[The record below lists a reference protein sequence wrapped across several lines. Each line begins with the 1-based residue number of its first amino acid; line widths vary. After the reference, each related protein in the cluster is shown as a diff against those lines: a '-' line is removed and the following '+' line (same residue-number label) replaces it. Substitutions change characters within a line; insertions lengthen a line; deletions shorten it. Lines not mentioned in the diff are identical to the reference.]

1 MFIIKQLQCVILLVT
16 GILISQAF
24 AQPANLVLENI
35 TISTTELFEA
45 TNSIT
50 VGSNVTITSSGNVT
64 LDAPAVTLKDMV
76 FVIEG
81 GELLVLSQTTAVDV
95 KSVDVKSEEMV
106 IPNEFVMNQNYPNP
120 FNPTTRI
127 TYQIPELSFVT
138 LKVFDVLG
146 NEIKTLVNEEK
157 PVGYY
162 EIKFDASSLASGIY
176 IYQLH
181 AGSFIE
187 TKKMILLR

>member
-81 GELLVLSQTTAVDV
+81 GELLVLSQTTA
-95 KSVDVKSEEMV
+95 VDVKSEEMV

>member
-1 MFIIKQLQCVILLVT
+1 MFIIKHLQCVILLVT

-24 AQPANLVLENI
+24 AQPANLVLENM

-95 KSVDVKSEEMV
+95 KSEGLV

-120 FNPTTRI
+120 FNPSTKI
-127 TYQIPELSFVT
+127 SYSVPNESHISLV
-138 LKVFDVLG
+138 VFDFLG
-146 NEIKTLVNEEK
+146 QEVFLLVDELK
-157 PVGYY
+157 
-162 EIKFDASSLASGIY
+162 
-176 IYQLH
+176 
-181 AGSFIE
+181 
-187 TKKMILLR
+187 